1 MNSIVGPIFNENFVE
16 KNFSRSREQYIG
28 SIGKHCSPL
37 ILLVK
42 EVVGPV
48 HNARDPLTDN
58 ILALLKKKKKKRR
71 KTKTQTQHQKRV
83 SKRILNGLTS
93 EGGD

>member
-16 KNFSRSREQYIG
+16 KKVSRSHEQYIG

-48 HNARDPLTDN
+48 HNARDPLADN
-58 ILALLKKKKKKRR
+58 ILALLKKKKKK
-71 KTKTQTQHQKRV
+71 KGKQKRKH
-83 SKRILNGLTS
+83 STKNAYPNAY
-93 EGGD
+93 

>member
-16 KNFSRSREQYIG
+16 KKVSRSHEQYIG

-58 ILALLKKKKKKRR
+58 ILALLKKKKKKKKKENKNANTTP
-71 KTKTQTQHQKRV
+71 KTRIQTHTKWFN
-83 SKRILNGLTS
+83 K
-93 EGGD
+93 

>member
-16 KNFSRSREQYIG
+16 KKVSRSREQYIR

-58 ILALLKKKKKKRR
+58 ILALLKKKKKKKENTNANTAP
-71 KTKTQTQHQKRV
+71 KTRIQTHTKWFN
-83 SKRILNGLTS
+83 K
-93 EGGD
+93 

>member
-16 KNFSRSREQYIG
+16 KKVSRSREQYIG
-28 SIGKHCSPL
+28 STGKHCSPL

-58 ILALLKKKKKKRR
+58 ILALLKKKKR
-71 KTKTQTQHQKRV
+71 KTQMQTQHQKHV